1 MGHKAF
7 ILFSI
12 ILMLFACVSLSAL
25 SFDTKLTGIT
35 THPDFWLGM
44 FPSSVRCFAGLDGLE
59 FIPGRL
65 TEAGVEIAT
74 GTIARTLSQDP
85 VTGTVIGDSSASELK
100 DNRYYDVTYAAWKIG
115 VAQGVGWSRLAD
127 FDLVTLRFTIDG
139 QWEVALDPLMQVASR
154 SGYPFRNIEAFSN
167 AVPGEVLPGTPD
179 LSGNRQLLSTSFDLY
194 GKLSDRLF
202 STGFLDGL
210 SVEFKFVWAPAFM
223 TFSKGYGGYADYW
236 KIWTYTQFG
245 KMIHQKK
252 DAEGNNKWSIGISN
266 ELEMRIL
273 GGEYVPEYAR
283 TLKSHIWWYEPEN
296 MTFIAKNTFRINYYG
311 QQFFGDCIP
320 YIYFFLDLNYSGGK
334 LNNYK
339 LDEKIASVWEGSFG
353 VHVELQLFSMFHIYY
368 EIGRVFMYTGD
379 KEGVKGLQYSKTVR
393 ITVSLPGGDGADW
406 SN

>member
-266 ELEMRIL
+266 EFEMRIL

-283 TLKSHIWWYEPEN
+283 TLKSHIWWYEPE
-296 MTFIAKNTFRINYYG
+296 
-311 QQFFGDCIP
+311 
-320 YIYFFLDLNYSGGK
+320 NYSGGK